1 MPILCTAA
9 LENPYP
15 SERFLKQSI
24 KVLPQISGL
33 RIWYPSRKSDHEV
46 NLKGLFYLVLLD

>member
-1 MPILCTAA
+1 MPILYTAA

-15 SERFLKQSI
+15 SEHFLKQSI

-33 RIWYPSRKSDHEV
+33 RIWYPSRKSDQEV